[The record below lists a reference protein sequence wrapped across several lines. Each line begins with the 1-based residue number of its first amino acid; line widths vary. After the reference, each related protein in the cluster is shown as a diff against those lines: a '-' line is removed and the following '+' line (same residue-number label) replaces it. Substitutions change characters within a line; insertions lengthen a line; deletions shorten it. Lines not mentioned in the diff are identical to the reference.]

1 MSNTSTNFDKPHV
14 RAFAE
19 MLQKLMNEQSSHS
32 SSCKTWILALIVGF
46 LTISSRNPAIM
57 PSFLLL
63 LMPIAIFMFLDAY
76 YLGQEEHYK
85 KIHREYLEQAKA
97 GIYDSTYIINDSTVC
112 ETIRLTFSKLGS
124 LSVLPFY
131 FGLGALS
138 VVRHFILNNPLP

>member
-112 ETIRLTFSKLGS
+112 ETIRLTSSKLGS

-138 VVRHFILNNPLP
+138 VVLHFILNNPLP

>member
-138 VVRHFILNNPLP
+138 VVLHFSLNNPLP

>member
-57 PSFLLL
+57 PSFLLI

-131 FGLGALS
+131 VGLGALS
-138 VVRHFILNNPLP
+138 VVLHFILNNPLP

>member
-97 GIYDSTYIINDSTVC
+97 GIYDKPLCILRHQRHCSA
-112 ETIRLTFSKLGS
+112 ETARIYMCVPAPRQ
-124 LSVLPFY
+124 
-131 FGLGALS
+131 
-138 VVRHFILNNPLP
+138 

>member
-131 FGLGALS
+131 VGLGALS
-138 VVRHFILNNPLP
+138 VVLHFILNNPLP

>member
-138 VVRHFILNNPLP
+138 VVLHFILNSPLP